1 MQILRTSLIIIISL
15 LTVLL
20 SGCKHSKNEPEPEPQ
35 PVNPDGVTIVYAINN
50 SSLSGNFRQ
59 DTAEMRAAMVNV
71 DMSRQRL
78 LVYLTES
85 ASKTGLYE
93 LQQVGRKN
101 KVLTWRKVK
110 EYDRRQTSTAPAVMK
125 RVISDALAVY
135 PDAEHSLIFWGHGT
149 AWTPGFSDHE
159 TRSDVPADVPAQHS
173 YGGEDGDDLRN
184 PEWAEITD
192 IANAIPDGAF
202 RTIWFD
208 CCYMSSI
215 EVAYQLRNKTK
226 MYVAYPT
233 EVWDE
238 GLNYNDVL
246 PYIMR
251 KNQDLTR
258 AAAEFY
264 SYYND
269 KSDAVTVSVMDMSK
283 IEAVAEATRA
293 LMQKYPD
300 NLDKVRG
307 VSDYRRK
314 SINNPDGYGYY
325 DMMQLLK
332 LKDNDALWQGVQD
345 SMNRFVVYH
354 AESSKDFN
362 NRQWVQTPL
371 CGVSMHSLGEYG
383 QKEADHEPFYRTLDW
398 YKAVYEQ

>member
-20 SGCKHSKNEPEPEPQ
+20 SGCKHTKNEPDPQ
-35 PVNPDGVTIVYAINN
+35 PVNPDGVTIVYAINK
-50 SSLSGNFRQ
+50 SSLSGNFMQ
-59 DTAEMRAAMVNV
+59 DTAEMKAAMASV

-85 ASKTGLYE
+85 SSKTGLFE
-93 LQQVGRKN
+93 LQQIGKKN

-110 EYDRRQTSTAPAVMK
+110 EYDRQQTSTAPAVMK

-159 TRSDVPADVPAQHS
+159 TRSDAPADVPAQHS
-173 YGGEDGDDLRN
+173 YGGEYGKGN
-184 PEWAEITD
+184 EWQWAEITD

-202 RTIWFD
+202 KTIWFD

-215 EVAYQLRNKTK
+215 EVAYQLRNKTQ

-238 GLNYNDVL
+238 GLNYNEVL

-251 KNQDLTR
+251 KNQDLTGG
-258 AAAEFY
+258 AAEFY
-264 SYYND
+264 SYYNS
-269 KSDAVTVSVMDMSK
+269 KSDAVTVSVMDMNR
-283 IEAVAEATRA
+283 IEAVAQATRA
-293 LMQKYPD
+293 LMQQYPD
-300 NLDKVRG
+300 EISKVTG
-307 VSDYRRK
+307 VSNYRR
-314 SINNPDGYGYY
+314 GGTYGYY

-332 LKDNDALWQGVQD
+332 LKDQGELWQGVQD

-362 NRQWVQTPL
+362 NRQWVQMPL

>member
-1 MQILRTSLIIIISL
+1 MQILRTSLIIITSL
-15 LTVLL
+15 LTVLFA
-20 SGCKHSKNEPEPEPQ
+20 GCKHSKNEPEPEPI
-35 PVNPDGVTIVYAINN
+35 PIPGTAEGVTIVYAINK
-50 SSLSGNFRQ
+50 SSLSGIFQR
-59 DTAEMRAAMVNV
+59 DTAEIKAAMDSI
-71 DMSRQRL
+71 DMSRQKL
-78 LVYLTES
+78 LLYLTTTDS
-85 ASKTGLYE
+85 TTCLLE
-93 LQQVGRKN
+93 LQQSLIKKK

-110 EYDRRQTSTAPAVMK
+110 EYDRQQTSTAPAVMK

-159 TRSDVPADVPAQHS
+159 TRNAPADVPAQHS
-173 YGGEDGDDLRN
+173 YGGEYGKDN
-184 PEWAEITD
+184 EWQWTEITD

-202 RTIWFD
+202 KTIWFD

-215 EVAYQLRNKTK
+215 EVAYQLRNKTQ

-238 GLNYNDVL
+238 GLNYNEVL

-251 KNQDLTR
+251 KNQDLTGG
-258 AAAEFY
+258 AAEFY

-269 KSDAVTVSVMDMSK
+269 KNDAVTVSVMDMNR
-283 IEAVAEATRA
+283 IEAVAQATRA
-293 LMQKYPD
+293 LMQQYPD
-300 NLDKVRG
+300 EIGKVTG
-307 VSDYRRK
+307 VSNYRR
-314 SINNPDGYGYY
+314 GGTYGYY

-332 LKDNDALWQGVQD
+332 LKDQGELWQGVQN

-398 YKAVYEQ
+398 YKAVYKQ

>member
-15 LTVLL
+15 LTVLFA
-20 SGCKHSKNEPEPEPQ
+20 GCKHTKNEPDPQ
-35 PVNPDGVTIVYAINN
+35 PVNPDGVAIVYAINK
-50 SSLSGNFRQ
+50 SSLSGNFMQ
-59 DTAEMRAAMVNV
+59 DTAEMKAAMASV

-85 ASKTGLYE
+85 SSKTGLFE
-93 LQQVGRKN
+93 LQQIGKKN

-110 EYDRRQTSTAPAVMK
+110 EYDRQQTSTAPAVMK

-159 TRSDVPADVPAQHS
+159 TRSDAPADVPAQHS
-173 YGGEDGDDLRN
+173 YGGEYGKGN
-184 PEWAEITD
+184 EWQWAEITD

-202 RTIWFD
+202 KTIWFD

-215 EVAYQLRNKTK
+215 EVAYQLRNKTQ

-238 GLNYNDVL
+238 GLNYNEVL

-251 KNQDLTR
+251 KNQDLTGG
-258 AAAEFY
+258 AAEFY
-264 SYYND
+264 SYYNS
-269 KSDAVTVSVMDMSK
+269 KSDAVTVSVMDMNR

-293 LMQKYPD
+293 LMQQYPD
-300 NLDKVRG
+300 EIGKVTG
-307 VSDYRRK
+307 VSNYRR
-314 SINNPDGYGYY
+314 GGTYGYY

-332 LKDNDALWQGVQD
+332 LKDQGELWQSVQD

>member
-20 SGCKHSKNEPEPEPQ
+20 AGCKHSKSEPEPESQ
-35 PVNPDGVTIVYAINN
+35 PVNPDGVTIVYAINK
-50 SSLSGNFRQ
+50 SSLSGNFMQ
-59 DTAEMRAAMVNV
+59 DTAEMKAAMVSV

-85 ASKTGLYE
+85 ASKTALYE
-93 LQQVGRKN
+93 LQQIGKK

-110 EYDRRQTSTAPAVMK
+110 EYDRKQTSTTPAVMK
-125 RVISDALAVY
+125 QVISDALSVY
-135 PDAEHSLIFWGHGT
+135 PDAEHTLVFWGHGS

-159 TRSDVPADVPAQHS
+159 TRADAPAQYS
-173 YGGEDGDDLRN
+173 YGGEYGKN
-184 PEWAEITD
+184 NEWQWTEITD

-246 PYIMR
+246 PHIMR
-251 KNQDLTR
+251 KNQDLTG
-258 AAAEFY
+258 AAAKFY

-269 KSDAVTVSVMDMSK
+269 KNDAVTVSVMDMSK

-293 LMQKYPD
+293 LMQQNPD
-300 NLDKVRG
+300 EIGKVTG
-307 VSDYRRK
+307 VSNYRR
-314 SINNPDGYGYY
+314 GGTYGYY

-332 LKDNDALWQGVQD
+332 LKDQGDLWQSVQD
-345 SMNRFVVYH
+345 SMNRFVIYH

-362 NRQWVQTPL
+362 NSQWVQTPL

>member
-20 SGCKHSKNEPEPEPQ
+20 AGCKHSKSEPEPEPQ
-35 PVNPDGVTIVYAINN
+35 PVNPDGVTIVYAINK
-50 SSLSGNFRQ
+50 SSLSGNFMQ
-59 DTAEMRAAMVNV
+59 DTAEMKAAMVSV

-85 ASKTGLYE
+85 ASKTALYE
-93 LQQVGRKN
+93 LQQIGKK

-110 EYDRRQTSTAPAVMK
+110 EYDRKQTSTTPAVMK
-125 RVISDALAVY
+125 QVISDALSVY
-135 PDAEHSLIFWGHGT
+135 PDAEHTLVFWGHGS

-159 TRSDVPADVPAQHS
+159 TRADAPAQYS
-173 YGGEDGDDLRN
+173 YGGEYGKN
-184 PEWAEITD
+184 NEWQWTEITD

-246 PYIMR
+246 PHIMR
-251 KNQDLTR
+251 KNQDLTG
-258 AAAEFY
+258 AAAKFY

-269 KSDAVTVSVMDMSK
+269 KNDAVTVSVMDMSK
-283 IEAVAEATRA
+283 IEAVAEAIRA
-293 LMQKYPD
+293 LMQQNPD
-300 NLDKVRG
+300 EIGKVTG
-307 VSDYRRK
+307 VSNYRR
-314 SINNPDGYGYY
+314 GGTYGYY

-332 LKDNDALWQGVQD
+332 LKDQGELWQSVQD
-345 SMNRFVVYH
+345 SMNRFVIYH

>member
-20 SGCKHSKNEPEPEPQ
+20 AGCKHSKSEPEPESQ
-35 PVNPDGVTIVYAINN
+35 PFNPDGVTIVYAINK
-50 SSLSGNFRQ
+50 SSLSGNFMQ
-59 DTAEMRAAMVNV
+59 DTAEMKAAMVSV

-85 ASKTGLYE
+85 ASKTALYE
-93 LQQVGRKN
+93 LQQIGKK

-110 EYDRRQTSTAPAVMK
+110 EYDRKQTSTTPAVMK
-125 RVISDALAVY
+125 QVISDALSVY
-135 PDAEHSLIFWGHGT
+135 PDAEHTLVFWGHGS

-159 TRSDVPADVPAQHS
+159 TRADAPAQYS
-173 YGGEDGDDLRN
+173 YGGEYGKN
-184 PEWAEITD
+184 NEWQWTEITD

-246 PYIMR
+246 PHIMR
-251 KNQDLTR
+251 KNQDLTG
-258 AAAEFY
+258 AAAKFY

-269 KSDAVTVSVMDMSK
+269 KNDAVTVSVMDMSK

-293 LMQKYPD
+293 LMQQNPD
-300 NLDKVRG
+300 EIGKVTG
-307 VSDYRRK
+307 VSNYRR
-314 SINNPDGYGYY
+314 GGTYGYY

-332 LKDNDALWQGVQD
+332 LKDQGDLWQSVQD
-345 SMNRFVVYH
+345 SMNRFVIYH

-371 CGVSMHSLGEYG
+371 CGVSMHSLGEYD
-383 QKEADHEPFYRTLDW
+383 QKEVDHEPFYRTLDW

>member
-15 LTVLL
+15 LTVLCA
-20 SGCKHSKNEPEPEPQ
+20 GCKHSKNEPEPEPQ
-35 PVNPDGVTIVYAINN
+35 PVNPDGVTIVYAINK
-50 SSLSGNFRQ
+50 SSLSGNFMQ
-59 DTAEMRAAMVNV
+59 DTAEMKAAMVNV

-85 ASKTGLYE
+85 TSKTGLYE
-93 LQQVGRKN
+93 LQQIGKK
-101 KVLTWRKVK
+101 KVLAWRKVK
-110 EYDRRQTSTAPAVMK
+110 EYDRQQTSTAPAVIK
-125 RVISDALAVY
+125 RVIADALSVY

-149 AWTPGFSDHE
+149 AWTPGFSGHE
-159 TRSDVPADVPAQHS
+159 TRNGGLAEVPAQYG
-173 YGGEDGDDLRN
+173 YGGEYGKGN
-184 PEWAEITD
+184 EWQWAEITD
-192 IANAIPDGAF
+192 IADAIPDGAF

-293 LMQKYPD
+293 LMQQYPD

-314 SINNPDGYGYY
+314 SIHNPDGYGYY

-332 LKDNDALWQGVQD
+332 LKDQGELWQGVQD

-354 AESSKDFN
+354 AESSRDFN

>member
-20 SGCKHSKNEPEPEPQ
+20 AGCKHSKSEPEPEPQ
-35 PVNPDGVTIVYAINN
+35 PVNPDGVTIVYAINK
-50 SSLSGNFRQ
+50 SSLSGNFMQ
-59 DTAEMRAAMVNV
+59 DTAEMKAAMVSV

-85 ASKTGLYE
+85 ASKTALYE
-93 LQQVGRKN
+93 LQQIGKK

-110 EYDRRQTSTAPAVMK
+110 EYDRQQTSTAPAVMK
-125 RVISDALAVY
+125 RVISDALSVY
-135 PDAEHSLIFWGHGT
+135 PDADHSLIFWGHGT

-159 TRSDVPADVPAQHS
+159 TRADAPAQYS
-173 YGGEDGDDLRN
+173 YGGEYGKN
-184 PEWAEITD
+184 NEWQWTEITD

-251 KNQDLTR
+251 KNQDLTG
-258 AAAEFY
+258 AAAKFY

-269 KSDAVTVSVMDMSK
+269 KNDAVTVSVMDMSK

-293 LMQKYPD
+293 LMQQNPD
-300 NLDKVRG
+300 EIGKVTG
-307 VSDYRRK
+307 VSNYRR
-314 SINNPDGYGYY
+314 GGTYGYY

-332 LKDNDALWQGVQD
+332 LKDQGELWQSVQD
-345 SMNRFVVYH
+345 SMNRFVIYH

-371 CGVSMHSLGEYG
+371 CGVSMHSLGEYD
-383 QKEADHEPFYRTLDW
+383 QKDVDHEPFYRTLDW

>member
-15 LTVLL
+15 LTVLFA
-20 SGCKHSKNEPEPEPQ
+20 GCKHSKNEPEPVPPIPPTPGTAE
-35 PVNPDGVTIVYAINN
+35 GVTIVYAINK
-50 SSLSGNFRQ
+50 SSLSGIFQR
-59 DTAEMRAAMVNV
+59 DTVEIKAAMDSI
-71 DMSRQRL
+71 DMSRQKL
-78 LVYLTES
+78 LVYLTDTDS
-85 ASKTGLYE
+85 TTCLLE
-93 LQQVGRKN
+93 LQQVQN
-101 KVLTWRKVK
+101 KKKRLLAWRKVK
-110 EYDRRQTSTAPAVMK
+110 EYDRQQTSTAPAVMK

-135 PDAEHSLIFWGHGT
+135 PYAEHSLIFWGHGT

-159 TRSDVPADVPAQHS
+159 TRNGTPANIPAQHS
-173 YGGEDGDDLRN
+173 YGGEYGDDPRN

-192 IANAIPDGAF
+192 IADAIPDGAF

-215 EVAYQLRNKTK
+215 EVVYQLRHKTQ

-238 GLNYNDVL
+238 GLNYNEVL

-251 KNQDLTR
+251 KNQDLTGG
-258 AAAEFY
+258 AAEFY

-269 KSDAVTVSVMDMSK
+269 KSDAVTVSVMDMNR
-283 IEAVAEATRA
+283 IEAVAQATRA
-293 LMQKYPD
+293 LMQQYPD
-300 NLDKVRG
+300 EIGKVTG
-307 VSDYRRK
+307 VSNYRR
-314 SINNPDGYGYY
+314 GGTYGYY

-332 LKDNDALWQGVQD
+332 LKDQGELWQGVQD

-383 QKEADHEPFYRTLDW
+383 QKEATHEPFYRTLDW

>member
-20 SGCKHSKNEPEPEPQ
+20 AGCKQHSKNEPEPIPIPD
-35 PVNPDGVTIVYAINN
+35 PVPGNAEGVTIVYAINN
-50 SSLSGNFRQ
+50 SSLSGIFRR
-59 DTAEMRAAMVNV
+59 DTAEIKAAMDSI
-71 DMSRQRL
+71 DMSCQKL
-78 LVYLTES
+78 LLYLTDTDS
-85 ASKTGLYE
+85 TTCLLE
-93 LQQVGRKN
+93 LQQVQN
-101 KVLTWRKVK
+101 KKKRLLTWRKVK
-110 EYDRRQTSTAPAVMK
+110 EYDRQQTSTAPAVMK
-125 RVISDALAVY
+125 RVISDALSVY

-173 YGGEDGDDLRN
+173 YGGEYGKDN
-184 PEWAEITD
+184 EWQWAEITD

-202 RTIWFD
+202 ETIWFD

-215 EVAYQLRNKTK
+215 EVAYQFRNKTQ

-238 GLNYNDVL
+238 GLNYNEVL

-251 KNQDLTR
+251 KNQDLVGG
-258 AAAEFY
+258 AAEFY
-264 SYYND
+264 SYYN
-269 KSDAVTVSVMDMSK
+269 KKNDAVTVSVMDMNS
-283 IEAVAEATRA
+283 IEAVAQATRA
-293 LMQKYPD
+293 LMQQYPD
-300 NLDKVRG
+300 EIGKVTC
-307 VSDYRRK
+307 VSNYRR
-314 SINNPDGYGYY
+314 GGTYGYY

-332 LKDNDALWQGVQD
+332 LKDQGELWQGVQD

>member
-1 MQILRTSLIIIISL
+1 M
-15 LTVLL
+15 
-20 SGCKHSKNEPEPEPQ
+20 K
-35 PVNPDGVTIVYAINN
+35 
-50 SSLSGNFRQ
+50 
-59 DTAEMRAAMVNV
+59 AAMVSV

-173 YGGEDGDDLRN
+173 YGGEYGDDPRN

-192 IANAIPDGAF
+192 IADAIPDGAF

-269 KSDAVTVSVMDMSK
+269 KSDAVTVSVMDMSR
-283 IEAVAEATRA
+283 IEALAAATRA

-300 NLDKVRG
+300 EIGKVTG
-307 VSDYRRK
+307 VSNYRR
-314 SINNPDGYGYY
+314 GGTYGYY

-332 LKDNDALWQGVQD
+332 LKDQGELWQGVQD

-354 AESSKDFN
+354 AESSRDFN

>member
-20 SGCKHSKNEPEPEPQ
+20 AGCKHSKSEPEPEPQ
-35 PVNPDGVTIVYAINN
+35 PVNPDGVTIVYAINK
-50 SSLSGNFRQ
+50 SSLSGNFMQ
-59 DTAEMRAAMVNV
+59 DTAEMKAAMVSV

-85 ASKTGLYE
+85 ASKTALYE
-93 LQQVGRKN
+93 LQQIGKK

-110 EYDRRQTSTAPAVMK
+110 EYDRQQTSTAPAVMK
-125 RVISDALAVY
+125 QVISDALSVY
-135 PDAEHSLIFWGHGT
+135 PDAEHTLVFWGHGS

-159 TRSDVPADVPAQHS
+159 TRADAPAQYS
-173 YGGEDGDDLRN
+173 YGGEYGKN
-184 PEWAEITD
+184 NKWQWTEITD

-215 EVAYQLRNKTK
+215 EVAYQLRHKTD

-233 EVWDE
+233 EVWE
-238 GLNYNDVL
+238 YGLNYDGVL
-246 PYIMR
+246 PFIMR
-251 KNQDLTR
+251 ENQDLTG
-258 AAAEFY
+258 AAAKFY

-269 KSDAVTVSVMDMSK
+269 KNDAVTVSVMDMSK

-293 LMQKYPD
+293 LMQQNPD
-300 NLDKVRG
+300 EIGKVTG
-307 VSDYRRK
+307 VSNYRR
-314 SINNPDGYGYY
+314 GGTYGYY

-332 LKDNDALWQGVQD
+332 LKDQGELWQSVQD
-345 SMNRFVVYH
+345 SMNRFVIYH

-371 CGVSMHSLGEYG
+371 CGVSMHSLGEYD
-383 QKEADHEPFYRTLDW
+383 QKEVDHEPFYRTLDW

>member
-20 SGCKHSKNEPEPEPQ
+20 AGCKHSKSEPEPEPQ
-35 PVNPDGVTIVYAINN
+35 PVNPDGVTIVYAINK
-50 SSLSGNFRQ
+50 SSLSGNFMQ
-59 DTAEMRAAMVNV
+59 DTAEMKAAMVSV

-85 ASKTGLYE
+85 ASKTALYE
-93 LQQVGRKN
+93 LQQIGKK

-110 EYDRRQTSTAPAVMK
+110 EYDRQQTSTAPAVMK
-125 RVISDALAVY
+125 QVISDALSVY
-135 PDAEHSLIFWGHGT
+135 PDAEHTLVFWGHGS

-159 TRSDVPADVPAQHS
+159 TRADAPAQYS
-173 YGGEDGDDLRN
+173 YGGEYGKN
-184 PEWAEITD
+184 NEWQWTEITD

-215 EVAYQLRNKTK
+215 EVAYQLRHKTD

-251 KNQDLTR
+251 KNQDLTG
-258 AAAEFY
+258 AAAKFY

-269 KSDAVTVSVMDMSK
+269 KNDAVTVSVMDMSK

-293 LMQKYPD
+293 LMQQNPD
-300 NLDKVRG
+300 EIGKVTG
-307 VSDYRRK
+307 VSNYRR
-314 SINNPDGYGYY
+314 GGTYGYY

-332 LKDNDALWQGVQD
+332 LKDQGELWQSVQD
-345 SMNRFVVYH
+345 SMNRFVIYH

>member
-1 MQILRTSLIIIISL
+1 MDSI
-15 LTVLL
+15 
-20 SGCKHSKNEPEPEPQ
+20 
-35 PVNPDGVTIVYAINN
+35 
-50 SSLSGNFRQ
+50 
-59 DTAEMRAAMVNV
+59 
-71 DMSRQRL
+71 DMSRQKL
-78 LVYLTES
+78 LLYLTTTDS
-85 ASKTGLYE
+85 TTCLLE
-93 LQQVGRKN
+93 LQQSLIKKK
-101 KVLTWRKVK
+101 KVLAWRKVK
-110 EYDRRQTSTAPAVMK
+110 EYDRQQTSTAPAVMK

-135 PDAEHSLIFWGHGT
+135 PDADHSLIFWGHGT

-173 YGGEDGDDLRN
+173 YGGEYGKDN
-184 PEWAEITD
+184 EWQWAEITD
-192 IANAIPDGAF
+192 IANAIPEGAF

-215 EVAYQLRNKTK
+215 EVAYQLRHKTQ

-238 GLNYNDVL
+238 GLNYNEVL

-251 KNQDLTR
+251 KNQDLVGG
-258 AAAEFY
+258 AAEFY

-269 KSDAVTVSVMDMSK
+269 KSDAVTVSVMDMNR
-283 IEAVAEATRA
+283 IEAVAQATRA
-293 LMQKYPD
+293 LMQQYPD
-300 NLDKVRG
+300 EIDKVRG

-332 LKDNDALWQGVQD
+332 LKDQGELWQGVQD

-398 YKAVYEQ
+398 YKAVYGQ

>member
-20 SGCKHSKNEPEPEPQ
+20 AGCKQHSKNEPEPEPQ
-35 PVNPDGVTIVYAINN
+35 PVNPDGVTIVYAINK
-50 SSLSGNFRQ
+50 SSLSGNFMQ
-59 DTAEMRAAMVNV
+59 DTAEMKAAMVSV

-85 ASKTGLYE
+85 ASKTALYE
-93 LQQVGRKN
+93 LQQIGKK

-110 EYDRRQTSTAPAVMK
+110 EYDRQQTSTAPAVMK
-125 RVISDALAVY
+125 QVISDALSVY
-135 PDAEHSLIFWGHGT
+135 PDAEHTLVFWGHGS

-159 TRSDVPADVPAQHS
+159 TRADAPAQYS
-173 YGGEDGDDLRN
+173 YGGEYGKN
-184 PEWAEITD
+184 NECQWTEITD

-215 EVAYQLRNKTK
+215 EVAYQLRHKTD

-233 EVWDE
+233 EVWE
-238 GLNYNDVL
+238 YGLNYDGVL
-246 PYIMR
+246 PFIMR
-251 KNQDLTR
+251 ENQDLIG
-258 AAAEFY
+258 AAAKFY

-269 KSDAVTVSVMDMSK
+269 KNDAVTVSVMDMSK

-293 LMQKYPD
+293 LMQQNPD
-300 NLDKVRG
+300 EIGKVTG
-307 VSDYRRK
+307 VSNYRR
-314 SINNPDGYGYY
+314 GGTYGYY

-332 LKDNDALWQGVQD
+332 LKDQGDLWQSVQD
-345 SMNRFVVYH
+345 SMNRFVIYH

-362 NRQWVQTPL
+362 NSQWVQTPL

>member
-1 MQILRTSLIIIISL
+1 MQIFRTSIIIIISL

-20 SGCKHSKNEPEPEPQ
+20 ASCKHGKNEPEPEPQ

-85 ASKTGLYE
+85 ASKTGLFE
-93 LQQVGRKN
+93 LQQIGRKN
-101 KVLTWRKVK
+101 KVLAWRKVK
-110 EYDRRQTSTAPAVMK
+110 EYDRQQTSTAPAVMK
-125 RVISDALAVY
+125 RVISDALSVY

-159 TRSDVPADVPAQHS
+159 TRNGNLAEVPAVYG
-173 YGGEDGDDLRN
+173 YGGEYGKGN
-184 PEWAEITD
+184 IWQWAEITD
-192 IANAIPDGAF
+192 IADAIPDGAF
-202 RTIWFD
+202 KTIWFD

-251 KNQDLTR
+251 KNQDLTG

-269 KSDAVTVSVMDMSK
+269 KNDAVTVSVMDMSK

-293 LMQKYPD
+293 LMQQYPD
-300 NLDKVRG
+300 ELGKVTG
-307 VSDYRRK
+307 VVNYRR
-314 SINNPDGYGYY
+314 GGTYGYY
-325 DMMQLLK
+325 DMLQLLK
-332 LKDNDALWQGVQD
+332 LKDRGELWQGVQD
-345 SMNRFVVYH
+345 CMNQFVVRH
-354 AESSKDFN
+354 AESAKDFN

-398 YKAVYEQ
+398 YKAVYGQ

>member
-1 MQILRTSLIIIISL
+1 MQILRTFLIIIISL

-20 SGCKHSKNEPEPEPQ
+20 AGCKHSKSEPEPEPQ
-35 PVNPDGVTIVYAINN
+35 PVNPDGVTIVYAINK
-50 SSLSGNFRQ
+50 SSLSGNFMQ
-59 DTAEMRAAMVNV
+59 DTAEMKAAMVSV

-85 ASKTGLYE
+85 ASKTALYE
-93 LQQVGRKN
+93 LQQIGKK

-110 EYDRRQTSTAPAVMK
+110 EYDRQQTSTAPAVMK
-125 RVISDALAVY
+125 QVISDALSVY
-135 PDAEHSLIFWGHGT
+135 PDAEHTLVFWGHGS

-159 TRSDVPADVPAQHS
+159 TRADAPAQYS
-173 YGGEDGDDLRN
+173 YGGEYGKN
-184 PEWAEITD
+184 NEWQWTEITD

-251 KNQDLTR
+251 KNQDLTG
-258 AAAEFY
+258 AAAKFY

-269 KSDAVTVSVMDMSK
+269 KNDAVTVSVMDMSK

-293 LMQKYPD
+293 LMQQNPD
-300 NLDKVRG
+300 EIGKVTG
-307 VSDYRRK
+307 VSNYRR
-314 SINNPDGYGYY
+314 GGTYGYY

-332 LKDNDALWQGVQD
+332 LKDQGELWQSVQD
-345 SMNRFVVYH
+345 SMNRFVIYH

>member
-1 MQILRTSLIIIISL
+1 MQILRTSLIIITSL
-15 LTVLL
+15 LTVLFA
-20 SGCKHSKNEPEPEPQ
+20 GCKHSKNEPEPEPI
-35 PVNPDGVTIVYAINN
+35 PIPGTAEGVTIVYAINK
-50 SSLSGNFRQ
+50 SSLSGIFQR
-59 DTAEMRAAMVNV
+59 DTAEIKAAMDSI
-71 DMSRQRL
+71 DMSRQKL
-78 LVYLTES
+78 LLYLTTTDS
-85 ASKTGLYE
+85 TTCLLE
-93 LQQVGRKN
+93 LQQSLIKKK

-110 EYDRRQTSTAPAVMK
+110 EYDRQQTSTAPAVMK

-159 TRSDVPADVPAQHS
+159 TRNAPADVPAQHS
-173 YGGEDGDDLRN
+173 YGGEYGKDN
-184 PEWAEITD
+184 EWQWTEITD

-202 RTIWFD
+202 KTIWFD

-215 EVAYQLRNKTK
+215 EVAYHLRNKTQ

-238 GLNYNDVL
+238 GLNYNEVL

-251 KNQDLTR
+251 KNQDLTGG
-258 AAAEFY
+258 AAEFY

-269 KSDAVTVSVMDMSK
+269 KNDAVTVSVMDMNR
-283 IEAVAEATRA
+283 IEAVAQATRA
-293 LMQKYPD
+293 LMQQYPD
-300 NLDKVRG
+300 EIGKVTG
-307 VSDYRRK
+307 VSNYRR
-314 SINNPDGYGYY
+314 GGTYGYY

-332 LKDNDALWQGVQD
+332 LKDQGELWQGVQD

-362 NRQWVQTPL
+362 NRKWVQTPL

-398 YKAVYEQ
+398 YKAVYKQ

>member
-20 SGCKHSKNEPEPEPQ
+20 TGCKHSKSEPEPEPQ
-35 PVNPDGVTIVYAINN
+35 PVNPDGVTIVYAINK
-50 SSLSGNFRQ
+50 SSLSGNFMQ
-59 DTAEMRAAMVNV
+59 DTAEMKAAMVSV

-85 ASKTGLYE
+85 ASKTALYE
-93 LQQVGRKN
+93 LQQIGKK

-110 EYDRRQTSTAPAVMK
+110 EYDRQQTSTAPAVMK
-125 RVISDALAVY
+125 QVISDALSVY
-135 PDAEHSLIFWGHGT
+135 SDAEHTLVFWGHGS

-159 TRSDVPADVPAQHS
+159 TRADAPAQYS
-173 YGGEDGDDLRN
+173 YGGEYGKN
-184 PEWAEITD
+184 NEWQWTEITD

-202 RTIWFD
+202 KTIWFD

-215 EVAYQLRNKTK
+215 EVAYQLRNKTQ

-246 PYIMR
+246 QFIMR
-251 KNQDLTR
+251 KNQDLTG
-258 AAAEFY
+258 AAAKFY

-269 KSDAVTVSVMDMSK
+269 KNDAVTVSVMDMSK

-293 LMQKYPD
+293 LMQQNPD
-300 NLDKVRG
+300 EIGKVTG
-307 VSDYRRK
+307 VSNYRR
-314 SINNPDGYGYY
+314 GGTYGYY

-332 LKDNDALWQGVQD
+332 LKDQGELWQSVQD
-345 SMNRFVVYH
+345 SMNRFVIYH

-362 NRQWVQTPL
+362 NSQWVQTPL

>member
-20 SGCKHSKNEPEPEPQ
+20 AGCKHSKSEPEPEPQ
-35 PVNPDGVTIVYAINN
+35 PVNPDGVTIVYAINK
-50 SSLSGNFRQ
+50 SSLSGNFMQ
-59 DTAEMRAAMVNV
+59 DTAEMKAAMVSV

-85 ASKTGLYE
+85 ASKTALYE
-93 LQQVGRKN
+93 LQQIGKK

-110 EYDRRQTSTAPAVMK
+110 EYDRQQTSTAPAVMK
-125 RVISDALAVY
+125 QVISDALSVY
-135 PDAEHSLIFWGHGT
+135 PDAEHTLVFWGHGS

-159 TRSDVPADVPAQHS
+159 TRADAPAQYS
-173 YGGEDGDDLRN
+173 YGGEYGKN
-184 PEWAEITD
+184 NEWQWTEITD

-251 KNQDLTR
+251 KNQDRTG
-258 AAAEFY
+258 AAAKFY

-269 KSDAVTVSVMDMSK
+269 KNDAVTVSVMDMSK

-293 LMQKYPD
+293 LMQQNPD
-300 NLDKVRG
+300 EIGKVTG
-307 VSDYRRK
+307 VSNYRR
-314 SINNPDGYGYY
+314 GGTYGYY

-332 LKDNDALWQGVQD
+332 LKDQGELWQSVQD
-345 SMNRFVVYH
+345 SMNRFVIYH

>member
-20 SGCKHSKNEPEPEPQ
+20 SGCKHSKNEPEPEP
-35 PVNPDGVTIVYAINN
+35 PIPPTPGTAEGVTIVYAINK
-50 SSLSGNFRQ
+50 SSLSGIFQR
-59 DTAEMRAAMVNV
+59 DTAEIKAAMDSI
-71 DMSRQRL
+71 DMSRQKL
-78 LVYLTES
+78 LLYLTTTDS
-85 ASKTGLYE
+85 TTCLLE
-93 LQQVGRKN
+93 LQQSLIKKK
-101 KVLTWRKVK
+101 KVLIWRKVK
-110 EYDRRQTSTAPAVMK
+110 EYDRQQTSTAPAVMK

-159 TRSDVPADVPAQHS
+159 TRSNPPADVPALHS
-173 YGGEDGDDLRN
+173 YGGEYGKDN
-184 PEWAEITD
+184 EWQWAEITD

-215 EVAYQLRNKTK
+215 EVAYQLRHKTQ

-238 GLNYNDVL
+238 GLNYNEVL

-251 KNQDLTR
+251 KNQDLVGG
-258 AAAEFY
+258 AAEFY
-264 SYYND
+264 TYYND
-269 KSDAVTVSVMDMSK
+269 KSDAVTVSVMDMSR
-283 IEAVAEATRA
+283 IEAVAEATRT
-293 LMQKYPD
+293 LMQQYPD
-300 NLDKVRG
+300 EIGKVTG
-307 VSDYRRK
+307 VSNYRR
-314 SINNPDGYGYY
+314 GGTYGYY

-332 LKDNDALWQGVQD
+332 LKDQGELWQGVQD

-383 QKEADHEPFYRTLDW
+383 QREAAHEEFYRTLDW

>member
-20 SGCKHSKNEPEPEPQ
+20 AGCKHSKSEPEPEPQ
-35 PVNPDGVTIVYAINN
+35 PVNPDGVTIVYAINK
-50 SSLSGNFRQ
+50 SSLSGNFMQ
-59 DTAEMRAAMVNV
+59 DTAEMKAAMVSV

-85 ASKTGLYE
+85 ASKTALYE
-93 LQQVGRKN
+93 LQQIGKK

-110 EYDRRQTSTAPAVMK
+110 EYDRKQTSTTPAVMK
-125 RVISDALAVY
+125 QVISDALSVY
-135 PDAEHSLIFWGHGT
+135 PDAEHTLVFWGHGS

-159 TRSDVPADVPAQHS
+159 TRADAPAQYS
-173 YGGEDGDDLRN
+173 YGGEYGKN
-184 PEWAEITD
+184 NEWQWTEITD

-246 PYIMR
+246 PHIMR
-251 KNQDLTR
+251 KNQDLTG
-258 AAAEFY
+258 AAAKFY

-269 KSDAVTVSVMDMSK
+269 KNDAVTVSVMDMSK

-293 LMQKYPD
+293 LMQQNPD
-300 NLDKVRG
+300 EIGKVTG
-307 VSDYRRK
+307 VSNYRR
-314 SINNPDGYGYY
+314 GGTYGYY

-332 LKDNDALWQGVQD
+332 LKDQGDLWQSVQD
-345 SMNRFVVYH
+345 SMNRFVIYH

>member
-15 LTVLL
+15 LTVLFA
-20 SGCKHSKNEPEPEPQ
+20 GCKHSKNEPEPEPQ
-35 PVNPDGVTIVYAINN
+35 PVNPDGVTIVYAINK
-50 SSLSGNFRQ
+50 SSLSGNFIQ
-59 DTAEMRAAMVNV
+59 DTAEMKAAMVSV

-85 ASKTGLYE
+85 ASKTALYE
-93 LQQVGRKN
+93 LQQIGKKN

-110 EYDRRQTSTAPAVMK
+110 EYDRQQTSTAPAVMK
-125 RVISDALAVY
+125 RVISDALRVY

-173 YGGEDGDDLRN
+173 YGGEYGKDN
-184 PEWAEITD
+184 EWQWAEITD

-202 RTIWFD
+202 KTIWFD

-215 EVAYQLRNKTK
+215 EVAYQLRHKTQ

-238 GLNYNDVL
+238 GLNYNEVL

-251 KNQDLTR
+251 KNQDLVGG
-258 AAAEFY
+258 AAEFY
-264 SYYND
+264 SYYNN
-269 KSDAVTVSVMDMSK
+269 KNDAVTVSVMDMNR
-283 IEAVAEATRA
+283 IEAVAQATRA
-293 LMQKYPD
+293 LMQQYPD
-300 NLDKVRG
+300 EISKVTG
-307 VSDYRRK
+307 VSNYRR
-314 SINNPDGYGYY
+314 GGTYGYY

-332 LKDNDALWQGVQD
+332 LKDQSDLWQGVQD

-383 QKEADHEPFYRTLDW
+383 QREATHEEFYRTLDW
-398 YKAVYEQ
+398 YKAVYKQ

>member
-20 SGCKHSKNEPEPEPQ
+20 AGCKQHSKNEPEPEPQ
-35 PVNPDGVTIVYAINN
+35 PVNPDGVTIVYAINK
-50 SSLSGNFRQ
+50 SSLSGNFMQ
-59 DTAEMRAAMVNV
+59 DTAEMKAAMVSV

-85 ASKTGLYE
+85 ASKTTLYE
-93 LQQVGRKN
+93 LQQIGKK

-110 EYDRRQTSTAPAVMK
+110 EYDRQQTSTAPAVMK
-125 RVISDALAVY
+125 QVISDALSVY
-135 PDAEHSLIFWGHGT
+135 PDAEHTLVFWGHGS

-159 TRSDVPADVPAQHS
+159 TRADAPAQYS
-173 YGGEDGDDLRN
+173 YGGEYGKN
-184 PEWAEITD
+184 NEWQWTEITD
-192 IANAIPDGAF
+192 IANAIPDGVF

-246 PYIMR
+246 PHIMR
-251 KNQDLTR
+251 KNQDLTG
-258 AAAEFY
+258 AAAKFY

-269 KSDAVTVSVMDMSK
+269 KNDAVTVSVMDMSK

-293 LMQKYPD
+293 LMQQNPD
-300 NLDKVRG
+300 EIGKVTG
-307 VSDYRRK
+307 VSNYRR
-314 SINNPDGYGYY
+314 GGTYGYY

-332 LKDNDALWQGVQD
+332 LKDQGDLWQSVQD
-345 SMNRFVVYH
+345 SMNRFVIYH

-362 NRQWVQTPL
+362 NSQWVQTPL

>member
-20 SGCKHSKNEPEPEPQ
+20 AGCKHSKSEPEPEPQ
-35 PVNPDGVTIVYAINN
+35 PVNPDGVTIVYAINK
-50 SSLSGNFRQ
+50 SSLSGNFMQ
-59 DTAEMRAAMVNV
+59 DTAEMKAAMVSV

-85 ASKTGLYE
+85 ASKTALYE
-93 LQQVGRKN
+93 LQQIGKK

-110 EYDRRQTSTAPAVMK
+110 EYDRQQTSTAPAVMK
-125 RVISDALAVY
+125 QVISDALSVY
-135 PDAEHSLIFWGHGT
+135 PDAEHTLVFWGHGS

-159 TRSDVPADVPAQHS
+159 TRADAPAQYS
-173 YGGEDGDDLRN
+173 YGGEYGKN
-184 PEWAEITD
+184 NEWQWTEITD

-251 KNQDLTR
+251 KNQDLTG
-258 AAAEFY
+258 AAAKFY

-269 KSDAVTVSVMDMSK
+269 KNDAVTVSVMDMSK

-293 LMQKYPD
+293 LMQQNPD
-300 NLDKVRG
+300 EIGKVTG
-307 VSDYRRK
+307 VSNYRR
-314 SINNPDGYGYY
+314 GGTYGYY

-332 LKDNDALWQGVQD
+332 LKDQGELWQSVQD
-345 SMNRFVVYH
+345 SMNRFVIYH

>member
-20 SGCKHSKNEPEPEPQ
+20 AGCKQHSKNEPEPIPIPD
-35 PVNPDGVTIVYAINN
+35 PVPGNAEGVTIVYAINN
-50 SSLSGNFRQ
+50 SSLSGIFRR
-59 DTAEMRAAMVNV
+59 DTAEIKAAMDSI
-71 DMSRQRL
+71 DMSRQKL
-78 LVYLTES
+78 LLYLTTTDS
-85 ASKTGLYE
+85 TTCLLE
-93 LQQVGRKN
+93 LQQSLIK
-101 KVLTWRKVK
+101 KKMVLTWRKVK
-110 EYDRRQTSTAPAVMK
+110 EYDRQQTSTAPAVMK

-135 PDAEHSLIFWGHGT
+135 PDAGHSLIFWGHGT

-159 TRSDVPADVPAQHS
+159 TRSDAPADVPAQHS
-173 YGGEDGDDLRN
+173 YGGEYGKDN
-184 PEWAEITD
+184 EWQWAEITD

-202 RTIWFD
+202 KTIWFD

-238 GLNYNDVL
+238 GLNYNEVL
-246 PYIMR
+246 PFIMR
-251 KNQDLTR
+251 TNQDLTG

-269 KSDAVTVSVMDMSK
+269 KNDAVTVSVMDMSK

-293 LMQKYPD
+293 LMQQYPD
-300 NLDKVRG
+300 EIGKVTG
-307 VSDYRRK
+307 VSNYRR
-314 SINNPDGYGYY
+314 GGTYGYY

-332 LKDNDALWQGVQD
+332 LKDQGELWQGVQD

>member
-1 MQILRTSLIIIISL
+1 MDSI
-15 LTVLL
+15 
-20 SGCKHSKNEPEPEPQ
+20 
-35 PVNPDGVTIVYAINN
+35 
-50 SSLSGNFRQ
+50 
-59 DTAEMRAAMVNV
+59 
-71 DMSRQRL
+71 DMSRQKL
-78 LVYLTES
+78 LLYLTDTDS
-85 ASKTGLYE
+85 TTCLLE
-93 LQQVGRKN
+93 LQQVQN
-101 KVLTWRKVK
+101 KKKRLLAWRKVK
-110 EYDRRQTSTAPAVMK
+110 EYARQQTSTAPAVMK
-125 RVISDALAVY
+125 RVISDALSVY
-135 PDAEHSLIFWGHGT
+135 PDADYSLIFWGHGT

-159 TRSDVPADVPAQHS
+159 TRNGNLAEVPAVYG
-173 YGGEDGDDLRN
+173 YGGEYGKGN
-184 PEWAEITD
+184 EWQWAEITD

-202 RTIWFD
+202 KTIWFD

-215 EVAYQLRNKTK
+215 EVAYQLRHKTQ

-238 GLNYNDVL
+238 GLNYNEVL

-251 KNQDLTR
+251 KNQDLVGG
-258 AAAEFY
+258 AAEFY

-269 KSDAVTVSVMDMSK
+269 KSDAVTVSVMDMNR
-283 IEAVAEATRA
+283 IEAVAQATRA
-293 LMQKYPD
+293 LMQQYPD
-300 NLDKVRG
+300 EIGKVTG
-307 VSDYRRK
+307 VSNYRR
-314 SINNPDGYGYY
+314 GGTYGYY

-332 LKDNDALWQGVQD
+332 LKDQGELWQGVQD

>member
-1 MQILRTSLIIIISL
+1 MQILRTSLIIITSL
-15 LTVLL
+15 LTVLFA
-20 SGCKHSKNEPEPEPQ
+20 GCKHSKNEPEPEPI
-35 PVNPDGVTIVYAINN
+35 PIPGTAEGVTIVYAINK
-50 SSLSGNFRQ
+50 SSLSGIFQR
-59 DTAEMRAAMVNV
+59 DTAEIKAAMDSI
-71 DMSRQRL
+71 DMSRQKL
-78 LVYLTES
+78 LLYLTTTDS
-85 ASKTGLYE
+85 TTCLLE
-93 LQQVGRKN
+93 LQQSLIKKK

-110 EYDRRQTSTAPAVMK
+110 EYDRQQTSTAPAVMK
-125 RVISDALAVY
+125 RVIADALSVY

-159 TRSDVPADVPAQHS
+159 TRNGAPANIPAQHS
-173 YGGEDGDDLRN
+173 YGGEYGDDPRN

-192 IANAIPDGAF
+192 IADAIPDGAF

-269 KSDAVTVSVMDMSK
+269 KSDAVTVSVMDMSR

-293 LMQKYPD
+293 LMQQYPD
-300 NLDKVRG
+300 EIDKVTG
-307 VSDYRRK
+307 VSNYRR
-314 SINNPDGYGYY
+314 GGTYGYY

-332 LKDNDALWQGVQD
+332 LKDQGELLQGVQD

-354 AESSKDFN
+354 AESSRDFN

>member
-20 SGCKHSKNEPEPEPQ
+20 AGCKHSKSEPEPEPQ
-35 PVNPDGVTIVYAINN
+35 PVNPDGVTIVYAINK
-50 SSLSGNFRQ
+50 SSLSGNFMQ
-59 DTAEMRAAMVNV
+59 DTAEMKAAMVSV

-85 ASKTGLYE
+85 ASKTALYE
-93 LQQVGRKN
+93 LQQIGKK

-110 EYDRRQTSTAPAVMK
+110 EYDRQQTSTAPAVMK
-125 RVISDALAVY
+125 QVISDALSVY
-135 PDAEHSLIFWGHGT
+135 PDAEHTLVFWGHGS

-159 TRSDVPADVPAQHS
+159 TRADAPAQYS
-173 YGGEDGDDLRN
+173 YGGEYGKN
-184 PEWAEITD
+184 NEWQWTEITD

-251 KNQDLTR
+251 KNQDLTG
-258 AAAEFY
+258 AAAKFY

-269 KSDAVTVSVMDMSK
+269 KNDAVTVSVMDMSK

-293 LMQKYPD
+293 LMQQNPD
-300 NLDKVRG
+300 EIGKVTG
-307 VSDYRRK
+307 VSNYR
-314 SINNPDGYGYY
+314 SGGTYGYY

-332 LKDNDALWQGVQD
+332 LKDQGELWQSVQD
-345 SMNRFVVYH
+345 SMNRFVIYH

>member
-1 MQILRTSLIIIISL
+1 M

-20 SGCKHSKNEPEPEPQ
+20 AGCKQHSKNEPEPEPQ
-35 PVNPDGVTIVYAINN
+35 PVNPDGVTIVYAINK
-50 SSLSGNFRQ
+50 SSLSGNFMQ
-59 DTAEMRAAMVNV
+59 DTAEMKAAMVSV

-85 ASKTGLYE
+85 ASKTALYE
-93 LQQVGRKN
+93 LQQIGKK

-110 EYDRRQTSTAPAVMK
+110 EYDRQQTSTAPAVMK
-125 RVISDALAVY
+125 QVISDALSVY
-135 PDAEHSLIFWGHGT
+135 PDAEHTLVFWGHGS

-159 TRSDVPADVPAQHS
+159 TRADAPAQYS
-173 YGGEDGDDLRN
+173 YGGEYGKN
-184 PEWAEITD
+184 NEWQWTEITD

-246 PYIMR
+246 PHIMR
-251 KNQDLTR
+251 KNQDLTG
-258 AAAEFY
+258 AAAKFY

-269 KSDAVTVSVMDMSK
+269 KNDAVTVSVMDMSK

-293 LMQKYPD
+293 LMQQNPD
-300 NLDKVRG
+300 EIGKVTG
-307 VSDYRRK
+307 VSNYRR
-314 SINNPDGYGYY
+314 GGTYGYY

-332 LKDNDALWQGVQD
+332 LKDQGDLWQSVQD
-345 SMNRFVVYH
+345 SMNRFVIYH

-362 NRQWVQTPL
+362 NSQWVQTPL

>member
-15 LTVLL
+15 LTVLCA
-20 SGCKHSKNEPEPEPQ
+20 GCKHSKSEPEPEPQ
-35 PVNPDGVTIVYAINN
+35 PVNPDGVTIVFAINK
-50 SSLSGNFRQ
+50 SSLSGNFMQ
-59 DTAEMRAAMVNV
+59 DTAEMKAAMVSV

-93 LQQVGRKN
+93 LQQIGKKN

-110 EYDRRQTSTAPAVMK
+110 EYDRQQTSTAPAVMK

-159 TRSDVPADVPAQHS
+159 TRNGTPANIPAQHS
-173 YGGEDGDDLRN
+173 YGGEYGDDPRN

-192 IANAIPDGAF
+192 IADAIPDGAF

-251 KNQDLTR
+251 KNQDLTG

-269 KSDAVTVSVMDMSK
+269 KSDAVTVSVMDMNR
-283 IEAVAEATRA
+283 IEAVAQATRA
-293 LMQKYPD
+293 LMQQYPD
-300 NLDKVRG
+300 EIGKVTG
-307 VSDYRRK
+307 VSNYRR
-314 SINNPDGYGYY
+314 GGTYGYY

-332 LKDNDALWQGVQD
+332 LKDQGELWQGVQD

-383 QKEADHEPFYRTLDW
+383 QREATHEEFYRTLDW
-398 YKAVYEQ
+398 YKAVYGQ

>member
-20 SGCKHSKNEPEPEPQ
+20 AGCKHSKSEPEPEPQ
-35 PVNPDGVTIVYAINN
+35 PVNPDGVTIVYAINK
-50 SSLSGNFRQ
+50 SSLSGNFMQ
-59 DTAEMRAAMVNV
+59 DTAEMKAAMVSV

-85 ASKTGLYE
+85 ASKTALYE
-93 LQQVGRKN
+93 LQQIGKK

-110 EYDRRQTSTAPAVMK
+110 EYDRQQTSTAPAVMK
-125 RVISDALAVY
+125 QVISDALSVY
-135 PDAEHSLIFWGHGT
+135 PDAEHTLVFWGHGS

-159 TRSDVPADVPAQHS
+159 TRADAPAKYS
-173 YGGEDGDDLRN
+173 YGGEYGKN
-184 PEWAEITD
+184 NEWQWTEITD

-215 EVAYQLRNKTK
+215 EVAYQLRHKTD

-233 EVWDE
+233 EVWE
-238 GLNYNDVL
+238 YGLNYDGVL
-246 PYIMR
+246 PFIMR
-251 KNQDLTR
+251 ENQDLIG
-258 AAAEFY
+258 AAAKFY

-269 KSDAVTVSVMDMSK
+269 KNDAVTVSVMDMSK

-293 LMQKYPD
+293 LMQQNPD
-300 NLDKVRG
+300 EIGKVTG
-307 VSDYRRK
+307 VSNYRR
-314 SINNPDGYGYY
+314 GGTYGYY

-332 LKDNDALWQGVQD
+332 LKDQGELWQSVQD
-345 SMNRFVVYH
+345 SMNRFVIYH

>member
-20 SGCKHSKNEPEPEPQ
+20 SGCKHTKNEPDPQ
-35 PVNPDGVTIVYAINN
+35 PVNPDGVTIVYAINK
-50 SSLSGNFRQ
+50 SSLSGNFMQ
-59 DTAEMRAAMVNV
+59 DTAEMKAAMASV

-85 ASKTGLYE
+85 SSKTGLFE
-93 LQQVGRKN
+93 LQQIGKKN

-110 EYDRRQTSTAPAVMK
+110 EYDRQQTSTAPAVMK

-159 TRSDVPADVPAQHS
+159 TRSDAPADVPAQHS
-173 YGGEDGDDLRN
+173 YGGEYGKGN
-184 PEWAEITD
+184 EWQWAEITD

-202 RTIWFD
+202 KTIWFD

-215 EVAYQLRNKTK
+215 EVAYQLRNKTQ

-238 GLNYNDVL
+238 GLNYNEVL

-251 KNQDLTR
+251 KNQDLTGG
-258 AAAEFY
+258 AAEFY
-264 SYYND
+264 SYYNS
-269 KSDAVTVSVMDMSK
+269 KSDAVTVSVMDMNR
-283 IEAVAEATRA
+283 IEAVAQATRA
-293 LMQKYPD
+293 LMQQYPD
-300 NLDKVRG
+300 EISKVTG
-307 VSDYRRK
+307 VSNYRR
-314 SINNPDGYGYY
+314 GGTYGYY

-332 LKDNDALWQGVQD
+332 LKDQGELWQSVQD

>member
-20 SGCKHSKNEPEPEPQ
+20 AGCKHSKSEPEPEPQ
-35 PVNPDGVTIVYAINN
+35 PVNPDGVTIVYAINK
-50 SSLSGNFRQ
+50 SSLSGYFMQ
-59 DTAEMRAAMVNV
+59 DTAEMKAAMVSV

-85 ASKTGLYE
+85 ASKTALYE
-93 LQQVGRKN
+93 LQQIGKK

-110 EYDRRQTSTAPAVMK
+110 EYDRQQTSTAPAVMK
-125 RVISDALAVY
+125 QVISDALSVY
-135 PDAEHSLIFWGHGT
+135 PDAEHTLVFWGHGS

-159 TRSDVPADVPAQHS
+159 TRADAPAQYS
-173 YGGEDGDDLRN
+173 YGGEYGKN
-184 PEWAEITD
+184 NEWQWTEITD

-215 EVAYQLRNKTK
+215 EVAYQLRHKTD

-269 KSDAVTVSVMDMSK
+269 KNDAVTVSVMDMSK

-293 LMQKYPD
+293 LMQQNPD
-300 NLDKVRG
+300 EIGKVTG
-307 VSDYRRK
+307 VSNYRC
-314 SINNPDGYGYY
+314 GGTYGYY

-332 LKDNDALWQGVQD
+332 LKDQGELWQSVQD
-345 SMNRFVVYH
+345 SMNRFVIYH

-371 CGVSMHSLGEYG
+371 CGVSMHSLGEYD
-383 QKEADHEPFYRTLDW
+383 QKEVDHEPFYRTLDW

>member
-1 MQILRTSLIIIISL
+1 M
-15 LTVLL
+15 
-20 SGCKHSKNEPEPEPQ
+20 
-35 PVNPDGVTIVYAINN
+35 YAINK
-50 SSLSGNFRQ
+50 SSLSGIFQR
-59 DTAEMRAAMVNV
+59 DTAEIKAAMDSI
-71 DMSRQRL
+71 DMSRQKL
-78 LVYLTES
+78 LLYLTTTDS
-85 ASKTGLYE
+85 TTCLLE
-93 LQQVGRKN
+93 LQQSLIKKK

-110 EYDRRQTSTAPAVMK
+110 EYDRQQTSTAPAVMK

-159 TRSDVPADVPAQHS
+159 TRNAPADVPAQHS
-173 YGGEDGDDLRN
+173 YGGEYGKDN
-184 PEWAEITD
+184 EWQWTEITD

-202 RTIWFD
+202 KTIWFD

-215 EVAYQLRNKTK
+215 EVAYQLRNKTQ

-238 GLNYNDVL
+238 GLNYNEVL

-251 KNQDLTR
+251 KNQDLTGG
-258 AAAEFY
+258 AAEFY

-269 KSDAVTVSVMDMSK
+269 KNDAVTVSVMDMNR
-283 IEAVAEATRA
+283 IEAVAQATRA
-293 LMQKYPD
+293 LMQQYPD
-300 NLDKVRG
+300 EIGKVTG
-307 VSDYRRK
+307 VSNYRR
-314 SINNPDGYGYY
+314 GGTYGYY

-332 LKDNDALWQGVQD
+332 LKDQGELWQGVQD

-362 NRQWVQTPL
+362 NRKWVQTPL

-398 YKAVYEQ
+398 YKAVYKQ

>member
-20 SGCKHSKNEPEPEPQ
+20 AGCKQHSKNEPEPEPQ
-35 PVNPDGVTIVYAINN
+35 PVNPDGVTIVYAINK
-50 SSLSGNFRQ
+50 SSLSGNFMQ
-59 DTAEMRAAMVNV
+59 DTAEMKAAMVSV

-85 ASKTGLYE
+85 ASKTALYE
-93 LQQVGRKN
+93 LQQIGKK

-110 EYDRRQTSTAPAVMK
+110 EYDRQQTSTAPAVMK
-125 RVISDALAVY
+125 QVISDALSVY
-135 PDAEHSLIFWGHGT
+135 PDAEHTLVFWGHGS

-159 TRSDVPADVPAQHS
+159 TRADAPAQYS
-173 YGGEDGDDLRN
+173 YGGEYGKN
-184 PEWAEITD
+184 NEWQWTEITD

-251 KNQDLTR
+251 KNQDLTG
-258 AAAEFY
+258 AAAKFY

-269 KSDAVTVSVMDMSK
+269 KNDAVTVSVMDMSK

-293 LMQKYPD
+293 LMQQNPD
-300 NLDKVRG
+300 EIGKVTG
-307 VSDYRRK
+307 VSNYRR
-314 SINNPDGYGYY
+314 GGTYGYY

-332 LKDNDALWQGVQD
+332 LKDQGELWQSVQD
-345 SMNRFVVYH
+345 SMNRFVIYH

-371 CGVSMHSLGEYG
+371 CGVSMHSLGEYD
-383 QKEADHEPFYRTLDW
+383 QKEVDHEPFYRTLDW

>member
-1 MQILRTSLIIIISL
+1 MDSI
-15 LTVLL
+15 
-20 SGCKHSKNEPEPEPQ
+20 
-35 PVNPDGVTIVYAINN
+35 
-50 SSLSGNFRQ
+50 
-59 DTAEMRAAMVNV
+59 
-71 DMSRQRL
+71 DMSRQKL
-78 LVYLTES
+78 LLYLTTTDS
-85 ASKTGLYE
+85 TTCLIE
-93 LQQVGRKN
+93 LQQSQIKKK

-110 EYDRRQTSTAPAVMK
+110 EYDRQQTSTAPAVMK
-125 RVISDALAVY
+125 RVISDALSVY
-135 PDAEHSLIFWGHGT
+135 PDAGHSLIFWGHGT

-159 TRSDVPADVPAQHS
+159 TRNGDPANIPAQHS
-173 YGGEDGDDLRN
+173 YGGEYGDDPRN

-192 IANAIPDGAF
+192 IADAIPDGAF
-202 RTIWFD
+202 KTIWFD

-251 KNQDLTR
+251 KNQDLTG
-258 AAAEFY
+258 AAAKFY

-269 KSDAVTVSVMDMSK
+269 KNDAVTVSVMDMSR

-293 LMQKYPD
+293 LMQQYPD
-300 NLDKVRG
+300 EIGKVTG
-307 VSDYRRK
+307 VSNYRR
-314 SINNPDGYGYY
+314 GGTYGYY

-332 LKDNDALWQGVQD
+332 LKDQGELWQGVQD

>member
-20 SGCKHSKNEPEPEPQ
+20 TGCKHSKSEPEPEPQ
-35 PVNPDGVTIVYAINN
+35 PVNPDGVTIVYAINK
-50 SSLSGNFRQ
+50 SSLSGNFMQ
-59 DTAEMRAAMVNV
+59 DTAEMKAAMVSV

-85 ASKTGLYE
+85 ASKTALYE
-93 LQQVGRKN
+93 LQQIGKK

-110 EYDRRQTSTAPAVMK
+110 EYDRQQTSTAPAVMK
-125 RVISDALAVY
+125 QVISDALSVY
-135 PDAEHSLIFWGHGT
+135 SDAEHTLVFWGHGS

-159 TRSDVPADVPAQHS
+159 TRADAPAQYS
-173 YGGEDGDDLRN
+173 YGGEYGKN
-184 PEWAEITD
+184 NEWQWTEITD

-202 RTIWFD
+202 KTIWFD

-246 PYIMR
+246 PHIMR
-251 KNQDLTR
+251 KNQDLTG
-258 AAAEFY
+258 AAAKFY

-269 KSDAVTVSVMDMSK
+269 KNDAVTVSVMDMSK
-283 IEAVAEATRA
+283 IEAVAEATSA
-293 LMQKYPD
+293 LMQQNPD
-300 NLDKVRG
+300 EIGKVTG
-307 VSDYRRK
+307 VSNYRR
-314 SINNPDGYGYY
+314 GGTYGYY

-332 LKDNDALWQGVQD
+332 LKDQGELWQGVQD
-345 SMNRFVVYH
+345 SMNRFVIYH

-362 NRQWVQTPL
+362 NSQWVQTPL

-383 QKEADHEPFYRTLDW
+383 HKEADHEPFYRTLDW